1 MFKGCENLASI
12 DLEGLYSKIYDS
24 MEHMFEGCKNLT
36 YLNIYNLDTK
46 YNEFLEVDSIFE
58 GIEHKVRIEYNKNIT
73 HESLEKEIERIIEKE
88 NIHEEEEN

>member
-1 MFKGCENLASI
+1 M
-12 DLEGLYSKIYDS
+12 IYLICLRDV
-24 MEHMFEGCKNLT
+24 
-36 YLNIYNLDTK
+36 
-46 YNEFLEVDSIFE
+46 LEVDSIFE